1 MCSRNESGKN
11 RQVYSNMQENNGYTR
26 VSLAEKLGITDR
38 AVSKWENGKNM
49 PDASIMLEL
58 CELLRI
64 NVNELL
70 KRGHIIMDNYEK
82 AAEENLVE
90 MKKQEEKTIKKI
102 ILAVIVFYSDFVCIF
117 CRHEHWRGFGYI
129 CL

>member
-1 MCSRNESGKN
+1 
-11 RQVYSNMQENNGYTR
+11 
-26 VSLAEKLGITDR
+26 
-38 AVSKWENGKNM
+38 M

-90 MKKQEEKTIKKI
+90 MKKQEENTIKKI
-102 ILAVIVFYSDFVCIF
+102 ILAVSVFYSDFVCIF
-117 CRHEHWRGFGYI
+117 YRHEHRRGFGYI

>member
-1 MCSRNESGKN
+1 MNHEKIGKFIAKCRKEN
-11 RQVYSNMQENNGYTR
+11 RYTQA
-26 VSLAEKLGITDR
+26 SLAEKLGITDR
-38 AVSKWENGKNM
+38 VVSKWENSKNM

-90 MKKQEEKTIKKI
+90 MKKI
-102 ILAVIVFYSDFVCIF
+102 ILAVSVFLF
-117 CRHEHWRGFGYI
+117 
-129 CL
+129 

>member
-1 MCSRNESGKN
+1 
-11 RQVYSNMQENNGYTR
+11 
-26 VSLAEKLGITDR
+26 
-38 AVSKWENGKNM
+38 M

-90 MKKQEEKTIKKI
+90 MKNKKKKP
-102 ILAVIVFYSDFVCIF
+102 SKKSS
-117 CRHEHWRGFGYI
+117 WQ
-129 CL
+129 

>member
-1 MCSRNESGKN
+1 
-11 RQVYSNMQENNGYTR
+11 
-26 VSLAEKLGITDR
+26 
-38 AVSKWENGKNM
+38 
-49 PDASIMLEL
+49 MLEL

-90 MKKQEEKTIKKI
+90 KPSKKSFWQ
-102 ILAVIVFYSDFVCIF
+102 
-117 CRHEHWRGFGYI
+117 
-129 CL
+129 

>member
-1 MCSRNESGKN
+1 M
-11 RQVYSNMQENNGYTR
+11 
-26 VSLAEKLGITDR
+26 DR
-38 AVSKWENGKNM
+38 SVSKWENGKNM

-82 AAEENLVE
+82 AVEENLVE
-90 MKKQEEKTIKKI
+90 MKNKKKKPSKKS
-102 ILAVIVFYSDFVCIF
+102 F
-117 CRHEHWRGFGYI
+117 WQ
-129 CL
+129 

>member
-1 MCSRNESGKN
+1 
-11 RQVYSNMQENNGYTR
+11 
-26 VSLAEKLGITDR
+26 
-38 AVSKWENGKNM
+38 
-49 PDASIMLEL
+49 MLEL

-90 MKKQEEKTIKKI
+90 MKKQEENTIKKI
-102 ILAVIVFYSDFVCIF
+102 ILAVSVFYSDFVCIF
-117 CRHEHWRGFGYI
+117 CRHEHRRGFGYI

>member
-1 MCSRNESGKN
+1 
-11 RQVYSNMQENNGYTR
+11 
-26 VSLAEKLGITDR
+26 
-38 AVSKWENGKNM
+38 M

-82 AAEENLVE
+82 AVEENLVE
-90 MKKQEEKTIKKI
+90 MKNKKKKPSKKS
-102 ILAVIVFYSDFVCIF
+102 F
-117 CRHEHWRGFGYI
+117 WQ
-129 CL
+129 